1 MTQNDIKYMIETIS
15 ADIAEFLTNEFGMS
29 ISEALDTLYN
39 SETYAK
45 LIQPDTGLYFQS
57 SRYVFSFLQEELAVG
72 KIA

>member
-45 LIQPDTGLYFQS
+45 LIQHDNGLYFQS